1 MKNKFFTPD
10 NSHFGQVLTDV
21 MKSNGIKVGE
31 LRESANMMK
40 GHICDAWGGKGDY
53 HLSVYVRIVSALRD
67 FFDPSEYERVKQ
79 RLMAAAF
86 DDSYFRDKKLLGW

>member
-40 GHICDAWGGKGDY
+40 GHICDA
-53 HLSVYVRIVSALRD
+53 
-67 FFDPSEYERVKQ
+67 
-79 RLMAAAF
+79 
-86 DDSYFRDKKLLGW
+86 